1 MNDIRNYN
9 DTNPVLPN
17 KNIAEELLKR
27 NLQKKGITQDM
38 VHVASY
44 ITAIETMGE
53 HLRNYKRKLRSMTLK
68 EILNELGAKGLVC
81 DGVDCGCGMDDL
93 CPCGCDPFECKPAKE
108 IVATQEDI
116 DELNTEAEVGD
127 LLYQG
132 FPFYNEEEK

>member
-1 MNDIRNYN
+1 MNDIRKYGGAC
-9 DTNPVLPN
+9 NPLQDIVTGLN
-17 KNIAEELLKR
+17 NIEHGS
-27 NLQKKGITQDM
+27 GITI
-38 VHVASY
+38 AKNTEL
-44 ITAIETMGE
+44 I
-53 HLRNYKRKLRSMTLK
+53 NFKKKLRSMTIK
-68 EILNELGAKGLVC
+68 EIITELGGQGLVC